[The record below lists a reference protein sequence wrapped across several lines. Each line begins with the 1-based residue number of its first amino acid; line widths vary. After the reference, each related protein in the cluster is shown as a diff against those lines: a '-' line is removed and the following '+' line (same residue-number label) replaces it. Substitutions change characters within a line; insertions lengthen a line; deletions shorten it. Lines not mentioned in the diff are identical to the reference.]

1 MTTPENRT
9 GVVFTREG
17 VQNVDRDAVDVFG
30 MQGMIL
36 MENAAS
42 GATSIIKEQCSKSDL
57 ANIVIVCGSGNNG
70 GDGYAIARLLHNHDH
85 RVHIAVVSEPTS
97 HDAIHNAG
105 IAKKMHIPVEAWHP
119 ELVEDATLIVD
130 AIFGTGLKREVGEP
144 QKTII
149 DSMNSCPAK
158 VVAIDIP
165 SGLDCDTGQPLGT
178 AARAS
183 LTITFVGLKQGFLH
197 KPAMEYLGNIEVVG
211 IGCPQS
217 LIKKY
222 AIANT

>member
-1 MTTPENRT
+1 MAPIENRT
-9 GVVFTREG
+9 AVVFTCEG
-17 VQNVDRDAVDVFG
+17 IRNVDREAVDVFG
-30 MQGMIL
+30 MQSVVL
-36 MENAAS
+36 MENAAI
-42 GATSIIKEQCSKSDL
+42 GATSIIKKQYSDSDL
-57 ANIVIVCGSGNNG
+57 ANIVIACGSGNNG
-70 GDGYAIARLLHNHDH
+70 GDGYAIARLLHNHSH

-97 HDAIHNAG
+97 RDTAHNAE
-105 IAKKMHIPVEAWHP
+105 IVKKMHIPTVSWSYA
-119 ELVEDATLIVD
+119 LFNDATLIVD
-130 AIFGTGLKREVGEP
+130 AIFGTGLRREVVDP

-149 DSMNSCPAK
+149 DSMNSSPAP

-165 SGLDCDTGQPLGT
+165 SGLDSDTGQPLGT

-183 LTITFVGLKQGFLH
+183 LTITFVGLKQGFLL
-197 KPAMEYLGNIEVVG
+197 KPASEYLGNIEVVA